1 MVALIV
7 VPALFLAMS
16 GLARAATLTVTN
28 TNDTGAG
35 SLRDE
40 ILAALPGDTINFS
53 VSGTITLGSALP
65 AIAINL
71 TIDGS
76 GQSITIDGANSFSIF
91 NAQTGVTLNLE
102 FLTLAHGSADEG
114 GAIFNQGTTT
124 VTNCTFSG
132 NTAIAGGAIFTD
144 GAMMITNSTSRA
156 TKPLAVAL
164 LNLITRQT

>member
-1 MVALIV
+1 MTRA
-7 VPALFLAMS
+7 PAACEMKFSPPYPAIPS
-16 GLARAATLTVTN
+16 TSASAAR
-28 TNDTGAG
+28 
-35 SLRDE
+35 SR
-40 ILAALPGDTINFS
+40 LAAPF
-53 VSGTITLGSALP
+53 P

-114 GAIFNQGTTT
+114 GAIFNPGTTT